1 MVSMLPRPARRPS
14 AGTMLLVGAACLGL
28 LAIGFVA
35 TPLQAH
41 ADDEPTGLVAHWAFD
56 EAEAGSPA
64 VDSVGG
70 NNGTPFEGTPTDPPP
85 TEDVPDATYPEPSE
99 DVPPAHGPFSASFN
113 GGNYFEINNPVS
125 LDFTICAWVKT
136 ASFGSAQHWTSA
148 PILEAEVGGV
158 AYDFGFGIDNNG
170 KLMFGN
176 GGLVDGLLI
185 DSWITGTTTINN
197 GAWHH
202 VCATRSDSDGGAVV
216 LYADGKPDNAGVTG
230 TGAVNQNSKARIAS
244 GTDGAWPYVGL
255 IDDLRVYG
263 SALSAEQVAT
273 VAAGGDPFA
282 EPTDTAGPTATP
294 TATATAAPDT
304 SADVSPS
311 PQNPSA
317 DDDGIAAAVEAA
329 APNGG
334 DANGD
339 GVPDAEQSTVASF
352 PTAQGEY
359 VSLVVDDACTLTS
372 AAGANRSAEVGDEGF
387 TYPAGLIEYTA
398 QCVTGA
404 NVLVEA
410 YFYGAP
416 DTDLVARKFDPATGR
431 YTSIDDA
438 ELTRMT
444 IGGVPVVKAAYQVAD
459 GGPLDS
465 DGVVNGIIVDPVGLA
480 QADKTPAAVATTRA
494 PQSSAAPAL
503 ADTGVAGTQHAFV
516 AGSAAILAGLILLLT
531 ARRRSYRSEH
541 GPSAP

>member
-1 MVSMLPRPARRPS
+1 
-14 AGTMLLVGAACLGL
+14 
-28 LAIGFVA
+28 
-35 TPLQAH
+35 
-41 ADDEPTGLVAHWAFD
+41 
-56 EAEAGSPA
+56 
-64 VDSVGG
+64 
-70 NNGTPFEGTPTDPPP
+70 
-85 TEDVPDATYPEPSE
+85 VPDATYPEPSE

-230 TGAVNQNSKARIAS
+230 TGAVNQNSTARIAS
-244 GTDGAWPYVGL
+244 GTDGAWPFVGL
-255 IDDLRVYG
+255 IDDLRVYE
-263 SALSAEQVAT
+263 SALSAEQVAI

-282 EPTDTAGPTATP
+282 EPTDTVDPTSTAT
-294 TATATAAPDT
+294 TAATTAPDT
-304 SADVSPS
+304 SADVTPS
-311 PQNPSA
+311 LQNPPV

-334 DANGD
+334 DANDD

-352 PTAQGEY
+352 PNAEGEY
-359 VSLVVDDACTLTS
+359 VSLVVDDGCTLTS
-372 AAGANRSAEVGDEGF
+372 AANASRSVAMGDKGF
-387 TYPAGLIEYTA
+387 AYPAGLIEYTA
-398 QCVTGA
+398 QCAVGA
-404 NVLVEA
+404 TVHIQA

-416 DTDLVARKFDPATGR
+416 DADLTARKFDPATGQ
-431 YTSIDDA
+431 YTSIEGA
-438 ELTRMT
+438 ELTRT
-444 IGGVPVVKAAYQVAD
+444 AIGGAPVVTVTYQVAD

-480 QADKTPAAVATTRA
+480 QADVAPAAVSTTTTPPSPA
-494 PQSSAAPAL
+494 ELAL
-503 ADTGVAGTQHAFV
+503 ADTGVGGTELASV
-516 AGSAAILAGLILLLT
+516 AGSAAILAGSILLLT
-531 ARRRSYRSEH
+531 ARRRSSRPGH
-541 GPSAP
+541 GPSTR